1 MIENSIKIYENKDI
15 FILQYPKGNDISFS
29 IGKIISI
36 INDKKIIHNCS
47 TEGGSS
53 GSPMITRNS
62 DNSIIGL
69 HKGSFSIN
77 NNSKYNDNKDLYNMS
92 TSIISTINDIKNNI
106 T

>member
-1 MIENSIKIYENKDI
+1 MIENGIKIYENKDI

-62 DNSIIGL
+62 GNSIIGL